1 MRRRFGQNGGVGLL
15 QRFRTGDRSHP
26 ADQFLNQADHVHA
39 LVPAQ
44 GGLHPF
50 TLLVIGVA
58 ALAGIVL
65 TVDLPWVQ
73 VSLISTTVFATAAVL
88 TMSRYRLLALTDA
101 DIVIMRT
108 RALRPAKPVELLD
121 RIERREPFGIRGSA
135 WGQIVVGSERLWVHR
150 RYHQHLEDADARL
163 AAAPRGMRAAS
174 STAYRSARA
183 KKKVRNIGGRH
194 R

>member
-1 MRRRFGQNGGVGLL
+1 MQVGLL
-15 QRFRTGDRSHP
+15 KRLRTGDRTHP
-26 ADQFLNQADHVHA
+26 AYEFLGDGDHVHA

-50 TLLVIGVA
+50 TLLVIGVG

-101 DIVIMRT
+101 DVVVMRT
-108 RALRPAKPVELLD
+108 RALRPAKPVELLS
-121 RIERREPFGIRGSA
+121 RMERVEPFDIRGSA
-135 WGQIVVGSERLWVHR
+135 WGQIFVSSEKLWVHR
-150 RYHQHLEDADARL
+150 RYYKHLDDADARL
-163 AAAPRGMRAAS
+163 VAAPRSMRAAS
-174 STAYRSARA
+174 STAYRATRA
-183 KKKVRNIGGRH
+183 KKKVRNVGGRH

>member
-1 MRRRFGQNGGVGLL
+1 MGLL
-15 QRFRTGDRSHP
+15 KRMRTGDRSHP
-26 ADQFLNQADHVHA
+26 AEQYLSQGDHLHA

-50 TLLVIGVA
+50 SMLVIGVA

-65 TVDLPWVQ
+65 TVNLPWLQ
-73 VSLISTTVFATAAVL
+73 ISLISTTVFATAAVL

-101 DIVIMRT
+101 DIVVMRT
-108 RALRPAKPVELLD
+108 RALRPAKPVELLS
-121 RIERREPFGIRGSA
+121 RIERVAPFDIRGSA
-135 WGQIVVGSERLWVHR
+135 WGQIVVGDEKLWVHR
-150 RYHQHLEDADARL
+150 RYHNHLDDADARL

-174 STAYRSARA
+174 SSAYRAARA
-183 KKKVRNIGGRH
+183 KKKVRNVGRRH

>member
-1 MRRRFGQNGGVGLL
+1 VGLL
-15 QRFRTGDRSHP
+15 KRMRTGDRSHP
-26 ADQFLNQADHVHA
+26 AEQYLNQGDHLHA

-50 TLLVIGVA
+50 SMLVIGVA

-101 DIVIMRT
+101 DIVVMRT

-121 RIERREPFGIRGSA
+121 RIERTAPFDIRGSA
-135 WGQIVVGSERLWVHR
+135 WGQIVVGDEKLWVHR
-150 RYHQHLEDADARL
+150 RYHGHLEEADARL

-174 STAYRSARA
+174 SSAYRAARA
-183 KKKVRNIGGRH
+183 KKKVRNVGRRH

>member
-1 MRRRFGQNGGVGLL
+1 M
-15 QRFRTGDRSHP
+15 RTGDRSHP
-26 ADQFLNQADHVHA
+26 ADQFLNQGDHVHA

-88 TMSRYRLLALTDA
+88 TMSRYRLLAFTDA
-101 DIVIMRT
+101 DMVVMRT
-108 RALRPAKPVELLD
+108 RALRPAKPVELLE
-121 RIERREPFGIRGSA
+121 RIERVEPFNIRGSA
-135 WGQIVVGSERLWVHR
+135 WGQIIVGGEKLWVHR
-150 RYHQHLEDADARL
+150 RYHNHLDEADTRL
-163 AAAPRGMRAAS
+163 AAAPRSMRAAS
-174 STAYRSARA
+174 STAYRSTRA
-183 KKKVRNIGGRH
+183 KKKVRNVGRRH

>member
-1 MRRRFGQNGGVGLL
+1 M
-15 QRFRTGDRSHP
+15 
-26 ADQFLNQADHVHA
+26 HA

-50 TLLVIGVA
+50 TLLLIGVM

-101 DIVIMRT
+101 DVVIMRT
-108 RALRPAKPVELLD
+108 RALRPAKPVELLS
-121 RIERREPFGIRGSA
+121 RIELTQPFAIRGSA
-135 WGQIVVGSERLWVHR
+135 WGQILLGGEKLWVHR
-150 RYHQHLEDADARL
+150 RYHKHLDEADTRI
-163 AAAPRGMRAAS
+163 AASPRGLRAAS
-174 STAYRSARA
+174 STAYRATRA
-183 KKKVRNIGGRH
+183 KKKVRNVGGRH